1 MTTGAAKFHPP
12 SQLTQMFSMGK
23 TDILEDHLSRQV
35 FSSVTSCLQAIPI
48 IHFVM
53 ELLDPFSNHEIGH
66 PKLEIDP
73 FSLEMV

>member
-1 MTTGAAKFHPP
+1 
-12 SQLTQMFSMGK
+12 MFSMRK
-23 TDILEDHLSRQV
+23 TDILEDHLSPQV
-35 FSSVTSCLQAIPI
+35 SCSVTPPLQAIPI

-73 FSLEMV
+73 FPLEMVK